1 MSNRKSGMRKV
12 VVLRQKTTRN
22 PMNDGRRTGG
32 SIIPKPNPLNNYQV
46 TYSKSLRF
54 SCGNPNGAAT
64 LTQVTFRNLLDLVLF
79 CATAT
84 SVYDLFYMV
93 RLKRVKVWCLTG
105 STSNSGL
112 ITGAVPASVSVIFDG
127 ITLGSQGDRKF
138 HTDNSMGIEPAYLNV
153 GPPKDS
159 LASKFQ
165 NSNAGNAFLIEL
177 SGPSVV
183 DVDLDFRSDVMGTA
197 VAAQA
202 VAVGATIG
210 SIAFRGLDGLAV
222 ASSAYTVPIGINQ
235 V

>member
-22 PMNDGRRTGG
+22 LKNDGRRTGG

-54 SCGNPNGAAT
+54 SAGQAAGSAVF
-64 LTQVTFRNLLDLVLF
+64 TQVTFRNLLDLVLF

-93 RLKRVKVWCLTG
+93 RLKRVKIWCLTG
-105 STSNSGL
+105 ATATPGL
-112 ITGAVPASVSVIFDG
+112 TGSVPASVSIIFDG

-138 HTDNSMGIEPAYLNV
+138 HTDNSMGIEPAFLNV

-165 NSNAGNAFLIEL
+165 NSNAGNAFLIEF
-177 SGPSVV
+177 SGPSVI

-197 VAAQA
+197 VAAQN

-210 SIAFRGLDGLAV
+210 SISFRGLDGLAT
-222 ASSAYTVPIGINQ
+222 ASSAYTVPIGIVQ